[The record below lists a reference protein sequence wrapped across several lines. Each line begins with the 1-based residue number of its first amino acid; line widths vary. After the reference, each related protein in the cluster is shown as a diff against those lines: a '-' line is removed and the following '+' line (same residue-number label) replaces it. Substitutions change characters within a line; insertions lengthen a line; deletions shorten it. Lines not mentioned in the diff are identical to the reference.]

1 MNGSFDGVEVLE
13 AVACENLGVFPL
25 RRRPDGQQEKPRRY
39 LLAPEAIGKELM
51 QVREVDG
58 GGSVPQLVVRNLS
71 EQAVLFVEGE
81 ELVGA
86 KQNRVLNTSV
96 LVGAG
101 ADCVIPVSCI
111 EHGRWREISRGF
123 GSDGQVSPSHLRHKL
138 KRSVTRSL
146 RRKRAHT
153 SDQAEVWR
161 DIESQQHDMKVRSKT
176 AAMSDTFAR
185 YKDRIDRFRRALGCP
200 DRCHGLV
207 AVVDGHIV
215 GMDLFDSDEVCARA
229 WDRLLSGYAVDALRS
244 EQNRMA
250 SPKRELV
257 GVGADRPGSTQREL
271 FGRRLNQQDIEV
283 FLERL
288 AESKWEEA
296 PAVGE
301 GCEYR
306 LELGPHQQASMLY
319 WQDSALHASA
329 TVEVTS

>member
-13 AVACENLGVFPL
+13 AVVCENLGVFPL

-51 QVREVDG
+51 QVREVG
-58 GGSVPQLVVRNLS
+58 GGSVPHLVVRNLS
-71 EQAVLFVEGE
+71 DQPVLFVEGE

-185 YKDRIDRFRRALGCP
+185 YKDRIDRFRRELGSP

-244 EQNRMA
+244 EQTRPA
-250 SPKRELV
+250 SLNRELV
-257 GVGADRPGSTQREL
+257 GVGAGRPAPTQREL
-271 FGRRLNQQDIEV
+271 FGRRLNQLDIEV

-296 PAVGE
+296 VSYTHLTLP
-301 GCEYR
+301 
-306 LELGPHQQASMLY
+306 
-319 WQDSALHASA
+319 
-329 TVEVTS
+329 TSDLV